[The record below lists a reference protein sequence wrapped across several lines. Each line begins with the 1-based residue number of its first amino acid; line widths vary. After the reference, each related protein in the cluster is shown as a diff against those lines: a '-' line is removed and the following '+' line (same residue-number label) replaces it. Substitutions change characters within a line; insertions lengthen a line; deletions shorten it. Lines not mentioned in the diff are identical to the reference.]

1 MYKGRKK
8 NRTIIIWEGTGQ
20 TGYRRFTYTPCA
32 IIS

>member
-8 NRTIIIWEGTGQ
+8 NRTIIWEGTGQ